1 MMQPTSNSAPA
12 GFRRSVYN
20 FLLNDQQSEG
30 ARSSLDRF
38 LFLLILLNLFALLLE
53 SAPVLA
59 AEYAQAFY
67 WFDVFSVSVFS
78 VEYLLRIYLAP
89 EDPEYGAAKSPRWAY
104 ISSFHGIVDLP
115 EGSEPEVTARL
126 EESFEALRAAGA
138 QVIVSAR
145 QPQTVQDW
153 AARDAGVRWQPIDV
167 TDTNSVHTAAQAV
180 LAEGPL
186 DMVLYCAGH
195 YRALRA
201 AQWSLD
207 EMLRHEQVNYTGAL
221 QVLDA
226 VLPVL
231 MAQGHGHISLVSS
244 VAGWRGLPQSLA
256 YGPTKAALTHLGE
269 SLYMDLQDHGVGV
282 SVIHPGFVATP
293 LTAQN
298 QFSMPALMRPEDAA
312 AAMLRGWARGQFDIH
327 FPKRFTGVLK
337 LLRVLPYALYF
348 PLVRRA
354 TGL

>member
-1 MMQPTSNSAPA
+1 MNPSRPIPAAMQPPAAIVNPTPAAGSAPSMSRQPTTPTTPAQTPARRRWPQLNPPLRDWA
-12 GFRRSVYN
+12 GRRVW
-20 FLLNDQQSEG
+20 LVG
-30 ARSSLDRF
+30 ASTG
-38 LFLLILLNLFALLLE
+38 IG
-53 SAPVLA
+53 LA
-59 AEYAQAFY
+59 CAQ
-67 WFDVFSVSVFS
+67 
-78 VEYLLRIYLAP
+78 
-89 EDPEYGAAKSPRWAY
+89 
-104 ISSFHGIVDLP
+104 
-115 EGSEPEVTARL
+115 
-126 EESFEALRAAGA
+126 ALRAAGA
-138 QVIVSAR
+138 QVLISSR
-145 QPQTVQDW
+145 QPQGIANW
-153 AARDAGVRWQPIDV
+153 AARDAGVRWLPMDV
-167 TDTNSVHTAAQAV
+167 TDHASVQNAAQAV

-201 AQWSLD
+201 AQWSLA

-226 VLPVL
+226 LLPAFL
-231 MAQGHGHISLVSS
+231 AQGHGHISLVSS

-312 AAMLRGWARGQFDIH
+312 VAMLRGWARGQFDIH